1 MISTLTSFL
10 NQFIDQIITL
20 FFLEFVKEQ
29 TNSKEIDKLH
39 STEKAKPN
47 A

>member
-1 MISTLTSFL
+1 MEKVT
-10 NQFIDQIITL
+10 TL

-39 STEKAKPN
+39 STEKTKPN